1 MAVSSRSS
9 FLSLSRNPSRTPA
22 LRPSLLAVAV
32 QAAVIGLAVPGAWAQ
47 TQTQTHVQTADDE
60 ARLMAQAPTKALAQ
74 VDVVDAAEPV
84 QRTPGASTT
93 VSGPALEQA
102 GSMADVVRY
111 QPLVSAPGT
120 ASGTSRNRSSFD
132 RSGTTGYNIRGI
144 EGNRIGMDVDGVEM
158 PDATTRPYVSR
169 VGANTFGVGRDFID
183 PEMFSAVDIL
193 SGTTTA
199 RRAAGGIGG
208 SVGFHTKSAEDYLV
222 GGKTSYLG
230 GKIGHD
236 TADRSWNE
244 SFTAAGRSGDLD
256 GLIAYSRRDGHETR
270 NHSAIVNSYPDDWNS
285 NALLLKGGLRINPA
299 HRLVLSA
306 DLYRR
311 KNDTSFHGW
320 DTTNT
325 SITESSRQ
333 NSDTS
338 RNTLQLQHLWTPAG
352 AWVDQL
358 DTRLYF
364 QNTDTNDVTDT
375 TTLATGAKVHNI
387 SGNETRTWGFSST
400 GDKRIDRHR
409 LSFGVNAS
417 TQDTERPW
425 NVFATGTP
433 VMKPQPDTTTRRY
446 GAFLQDEIS
455 FQAGGRRLALI
466 PALRVD
472 RVEIKTRD
480 LDNFV
485 SGVLTPA
492 DVQKLYGGTR
502 GNTILSPSLALV
514 YDLTPTFSAYAQ
526 FKRSGRAPSAGE
538 IFGSWNMASNYNTG
552 NQYALVGNPNL
563 KEESSN
569 AFDFGLKGSPTPGV
583 TFNSSVFYTRY
594 SDFIAYTRYLRAGRP
609 DLFVNVPAHI
619 GTIYQAENRD
629 SAKIY
634 GFEASARLDHG
645 QWMPAA
651 RGLYSTWALG
661 ISRGTSKSYYAGD
674 KDVPLDSVLPR
685 KAIVGVGYDAP
696 ARQWGLNLT
705 GTFVAGKQAVAT
717 NRDSYQNAGTGLTD
731 STTELFR
738 VPGYAIFDLAGYWQ
752 VAKNVR
758 LNAGIYNLGDKRYW
772 DYSSTRS
779 LQPGVARDRRD
790 IELLSNPGRTFA
802 VSMNVAF

>member
-1 MAVSSRSS
+1 MAPSSHSHPQ
-9 FLSLSRNPSRTPA
+9 SLFHGTRPA
-22 LRPSLLAVAV
+22 WRRSLLATAA
-32 QAAVIGLAVPGAWAQ
+32 QAALIGLASTGAWAQ
-47 TQTQTHVQTADDE
+47 AATEADTA
-60 ARLMAQAPTKALAQ
+60 LQMAQAPVKLLPQ
-74 VDVVDAAEPV
+74 VDVTDVADTS

-102 GSMADVVRY
+102 GSMADIVRY

-120 ASGTSRNRSSFD
+120 ASGASRNRSSFD

-144 EGNRIGMDVDGVEM
+144 EGNRVGMDVDGVEL

-169 VGANTFGVGRDFID
+169 AGANTFGVGRDFID
-183 PEMFSAVDIL
+183 PEMFSGVDIQ

-208 SVGFHTKSAEDYLV
+208 SVGFRTKSAEDYLI

-244 SFTAAGRSGDLD
+244 SFTAAGRAGDLD
-256 GLIAYSRRDGHETR
+256 GLIAFSRRDGHETR
-270 NHSAIVNSYPDDWNS
+270 NNSATVNSYPDDWNS
-285 NALLLKGGLRINPA
+285 NALLLKGGLRIDPTQ
-299 HRLVLSA
+299 RLVLSA

-325 SITESSRQ
+325 SITERSHQ
-333 NSDTS
+333 ISDTS
-338 RNTLQLQHLWTPAG
+338 RNTLQLQHLWTPVG

-358 DTRLYF
+358 DTRLFF
-364 QNTDTNDVTDT
+364 QTTDTRDVTDT
-375 TTLATGAKVHNI
+375 TTLASGAQVRNI
-387 SGNETRTWGFSST
+387 SENETRTWGFSST
-400 GDKRIDRHR
+400 GDKRFDNHR

-417 TQDTERPW
+417 VQDTERPW
-425 NVFATGTP
+425 SVSGY
-433 VMKPQPDTTTRRY
+433 MKPQPDTTTHRY

-455 FQAGGRRLALI
+455 WQAGGRRLALI

-472 RVEIKTRD
+472 RVEIKPRN

-485 SGVLTPA
+485 SGVLTAA
-492 DVQKLYGGTR
+492 DVDKLYGGTR
-502 GNTILSPSLALV
+502 ANTILSPSLALV
-514 YDLTPTFSAYAQ
+514 YDLTPRFSAYAQ

-538 IFGSWNMASNYNTG
+538 IFGSWNMASNYATG
-552 NQYALVGNPNL
+552 NQYALIGNPGL
-563 KEESSN
+563 KEETSN

-583 TFNSSVFYTRY
+583 TFNSSVFYTKY
-594 SDFIAYTRYLRAGRP
+594 SDFIAYTRYTRASRP

-629 SAKIY
+629 SARIF

-645 QWMPAA
+645 QWMPAVK
-651 RGLYSTWALG
+651 GLYTTWALG

-696 ARQWGLNLT
+696 GRQWGLNMT

-717 NRDSYQNAGTGLTD
+717 NRDSYQNAGPALGD
-731 STTELFR
+731 ATTALFR
-738 VPGYAIFDLAGYWQ
+738 VPGYAIFDLAAYWQ
-752 VAKNVR
+752 VGKNVR

-772 DYSSTRS
+772 DYASTRN
-779 LQPGVARDRRD
+779 LQPDVARDRRD
-790 IELLSNPGRTFA
+790 IELLSSPGRTFA

>member
-1 MAVSSRSS
+1 MAPSSRSCAPV
-9 FLSLSRNPSRTPA
+9 SLFWNPCAAPA

-32 QAAVIGLAVPGAWAQ
+32 QAAVIGLASPGAWAQ
-47 TQTQTHVQTADDE
+47 PRPQALDDE

-74 VDVVDAAEPV
+74 VEVVDTAEPA

-183 PEMFSAVDIL
+183 PEMFSGVDIL

-208 SVGFHTKSAEDYLV
+208 SVGFRTKSAEDYLM

-285 NALLLKGGLRINPA
+285 NALLLKGGLRINSA

-375 TTLATGAKVHNI
+375 TTLATGAKVHNV

-425 NVFATGTP
+425 AVSGS
-433 VMKPQPDTTTRRY
+433 MKPQPDTTTRRY

-485 SGVLTPA
+485 SGVLTAA
-492 DVQKLYGGTR
+492 DVEKIYGGTR

-538 IFGSWNMASNYNTG
+538 IFGSWNMASNYNAAG
-552 NQYALVGNPNL
+552 QYALVGNPNL